1 MPADLST
8 PFAALPT
15 FDEDDNGLLNVVI
28 EAPKGSRNKFDF
40 DPERGL
46 FYIGG
51 VLPAGAVFPYDFG
64 FVPETLGEDGDALD
78 VMVLTDDGSL
88 AFAGCLI
95 ATRLLGGIKAEQGKA
110 GEKSERNDR
119 FIGVMHRSREYGEAR
134 SLEDIPVEIIEDIEH
149 FFRSYNQAKGIEFK
163 PLGRCGPAEA
173 LDLIKAGM
181 EKHRAEKRPSKEPKS
196 PTV

>member
-1 MPADLST
+1 MLPAPSPS
-8 PFAALPT
+8 PFAALTP
-15 FDEDDNGLLNVVI
+15 FDEEDTDLLNVVI

-51 VLPAGAVFPYDFG
+51 VLPAGAIFPYDFG
-64 FVPETLGEDGDALD
+64 FVPQTLGEDGDPLD
-78 VMVLTDDGSL
+78 IMVLTDDGSL

-95 ATRLLGGIKAEQGKA
+95 ATRLLGGIKADQGKP

-119 FIGVMHRSREYGEAR
+119 LIGVMHKSREYGTAR
-134 SLEDIPVEIIEDIEH
+134 SIDDIPVEIVEDIEH

-163 PLGRCGPAEA
+163 PLGRCGPNEA
-173 LDLIKAGM
+173 LELVQAGM
-181 EKHRAEKRPSKEPKS
+181 ERHRAEKR
-196 PTV
+196 

>member
-40 DPERGL
+40 
-46 FYIGG
+46 
-51 VLPAGAVFPYDFG
+51 
-64 FVPETLGEDGDALD
+64 
-78 VMVLTDDGSL
+78 
-88 AFAGCLI
+88 
-95 ATRLLGGIKAEQGKA
+95 
-110 GEKSERNDR
+110 EKSERNDR

-181 EKHRAEKRPSKEPKS
+181 EKHRAEKRPSKESKGHA
-196 PTV
+196 V

>member
-1 MPADLST
+1 MPADLSN
-8 PFAALPT
+8 PFAALSP
-15 FDEDDNGLLNVVI
+15 FDEDDGDLLNVVI

-40 DPERGL
+40 DPGRGL

-64 FVPETLGEDGDALD
+64 FVPATLGDDGDPLD
-78 VMVLTDDGSL
+78 IMVLTDDGSL

-95 ATRLLGGIKAEQGKA
+95 ATRLLGGIKAAQGKP
-110 GEKSERNDR
+110 GEEGERNDR
-119 FIGVMHRSREYGEAR
+119 LIGVMHRSREYGKAR
-134 SLEDIPVEIIEDIEH
+134 SLHDIPVEIVEDIEH

-163 PLGRCGPAEA
+163 PLERCGPNEA

-181 EKHRAEKRPSKEPKS
+181 EKHRAEKRPSK
-196 PTV
+196 